1 MSGWTTSELTRI
13 EQSDE
18 LDLQSER
25 ADGTLRDPVTMWVVR
40 HGDDLY
46 VRPVKGRDG
55 WYQGTRT
62 RHQGHITSGGVT
74 KAVTFVEADSDPDL
88 NTALDDA
95 YRTKYTSY
103 ADSIVGHVTNDLS
116 RSATLRL
123 DAH

>member
-25 ADGTLRDPVTMWVVR
+25 ADGTLRDPVTIWVVR

-46 VRPVKGRDG
+46 VRPVKGRNG

-62 RHQGHITSGGVT
+62 RHQGHIASGGVT
-74 KAVTFVEADSDPDL
+74 KAVTFVAADSDPDL
-88 NTALDDA
+88 NTVLDDA
-95 YRTKYTSY
+95 YRTKYASY

-123 DAH
+123 DAR

>member
-40 HGDDLY
+40 YDDDLY
-46 VRPVKGRDG
+46 VRPVKGRNG

-62 RHQGHITSGGVT
+62 RHQGHITAGGVDRD
-74 KAVTFVEADSDPDL
+74 VTFVDADTNPML
-88 NTALDDA
+88 NAALDAA
-95 YRTKYTSY
+95 YRGKYRSY
-103 ADSIVGHVTNDLS
+103 ADSIVGHVTNKQA
-116 RSATLRL
+116 RSATIKLIPR
-123 DAH
+123 